1 LVLVAVPVSLLVS
14 RAQKAGELLASAQS
28 QVPPEPPR
36 VVRREPALQIL
47 HQQVALTVL
56 RVPHSVREP
65 LAQLVSAPQVPQ
77 PEPALPERPVLELE
91 LVVLAALRV
100 QLQVRALQ
108 QRVLPQPESVSE
120 QASAQTGVQ
129 LSPRHRARHVRR
141 WLPLLP
147 QLLRQQRPS
156 DDAGLFLPHLRGSSS
171 NAFSF
176 RLRHNPA
183 AGQ

>member
-36 VVRREPALQIL
+36 VVRREPALQAL
-47 HQQVALTVL
+47 HQQAALTVL

-65 LAQLVSAPQVPQ
+65 LAQVPQ
-77 PEPALPERPVLELE
+77 PEPALPEQPVLQLE

-156 DDAGLFLPHLRGSSS
+156 DDAGLFPPHLRGSSS

>member
-1 LVLVAVPVSLLVS
+1 LVLVAVPVSPLVS

-36 VVRREPALQIL
+36 VVRREPALQAL
-47 HQQVALTVL
+47 HQQAALTVL

-65 LAQLVSAPQVPQ
+65 LAQV
-77 PEPALPERPVLELE
+77 PEPALLERPVLQLE

-156 DDAGLFLPHLRGSSS
+156 DDAGLFPPHLRGSSS